1 MKKILSVNATP
12 RISIVTVTRNDAV
25 GLTETIHSVLEQD
38 YENLQFVVVDG
49 ASTDR
54 SVDVLESKKNEI
66 DVVLIEPDI
75 GIYHAMNKAI
85 DLADGE
91 WLLFMNAGDV
101 FFNKGSLSS
110 AAAKILDDI
119 DVVYA
124 DWIYRDS
131 GFRVQANLKKLNV
144 RHQSVLYR
152 KDLHSLYGNYV
163 VGKGVSISDYIF
175 FLSISEKKWI
185 YSQEPL
191 SICNQDGVSARPSH
205 LYQRIA
211 SEIIYGRRSRVDGA
225 FILFAY
231 PMYRFLKK
239 RIFFPLISLMKRRN
253 RS

>member
-1 MKKILSVNATP
+1 MNSFTSPPSSP
-12 RISIVTVTRNDAV
+12 RISIVTVTWNDAV
-25 GLTETIHSVLEQD
+25 GLTKTIGSVLEQD

-49 ASTDR
+49 ASTDH
-54 SVDVLESKKNEI
+54 SIDVLESKKDEI
-66 DVVLIEPDI
+66 DVVLTEPDI

-85 DLADGE
+85 ELADGE

-101 FFNKGSLSS
+101 FSNKGSLSS
-110 AAAKILDDI
+110 AAGKILDDI

-131 GFRVQANLKKLNV
+131 GVRVQADLKKLNV

-152 KDLHSLYGNYV
+152 KELHSVYGNYV

-175 FLSISEKKWI
+175 FLSISEEKWI

-205 LYQRIA
+205 FYQRIA
-211 SEIIYGRRSRVDGA
+211 SEIIYGRRSRMEGV

-231 PMYRFLKK
+231 PIYRFLKR
-239 RIFFPLISLMKRRN
+239 RIFFPLILLMKRRN
-253 RS
+253 